1 MVQRSS
7 AQALSIAFAA
17 RCGFED
23 AAGVLNLYFATLRG
37 WGQNFVA
44 SISAIPFA
52 NYVRIFCKRVR
63 MSEVLGA
70 VHEIDMWDC
79 VCIRASEPND
89 KLNS

>member
-1 MVQRSS
+1 MVQCSS

-23 AAGVLNLYFATLRG
+23 AAGVLNFYFATLRG

-52 NYVRIFCKRVR
+52 NYVR
-63 MSEVLGA
+63 
-70 VHEIDMWDC
+70 
-79 VCIRASEPND
+79 N
-89 KLNS
+89 